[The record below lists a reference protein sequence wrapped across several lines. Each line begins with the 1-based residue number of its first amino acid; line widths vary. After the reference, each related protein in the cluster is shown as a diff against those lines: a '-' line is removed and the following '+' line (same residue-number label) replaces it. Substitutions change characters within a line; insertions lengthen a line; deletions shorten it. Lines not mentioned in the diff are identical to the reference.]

1 MKEFFQGFHIKLA
14 QYISYNSK
22 ELVTNPQWFIM
33 RRMGRFNAIRKWKAE
48 SFTSYKA
55 PSTQQTESSIFTDI
69 NIDNIDNVIAN
80 LEKYGLHQ
88 GLQLPE
94 YIVDEIL
101 KFAYSTNCYA
111 GRNPKLGFPVQQK
124 DKAQAF
130 CKQKILVGKYFNTAL
145 QCQAINM
152 LQNDLILQQIAVK
165 YLKTKPLHISNS
177 LFWSFPNNSTF
188 FEQSKAA
195 QVFHCDLDDY
205 KFIKFFFYLTDVDI
219 NSGSHVY
226 ILGSHSQKK
235 FLYQLLRGRA
245 TEPDLINYYGKEN
258 IISITGPRGWGF
270 AEDTFGYH
278 KGSAPITK
286 PRLLLQV
293 EFATKDYGM
302 QHDLIEPRYLKSI
315 L

>member
-14 QYISYNSK
+14 EYISYNSK

-33 RRMGRFNAIRKWKAE
+33 RRMGRFNAIRKWKAD
-48 SFTSYKA
+48 SFMYYKA
-55 PSTQQTESSIFTDI
+55 PYIQQTKSSIFT
-69 NIDNIDNVIAN
+69 NINIDNVIAN
-80 LEKYGLHQ
+80 LEKYGLYQ

-94 YIVDEIL
+94 DIINNIL
-101 KFAYSTNCYA
+101 EFASSTNCYA
-111 GRNPKLGFPVQQK
+111 SKNPKQGFRVHEK

-152 LQNDLILQQIAVK
+152 LQNDVVLHLIAAK
-165 YLKTKPLHISNS
+165 YLKTKPVHISNS

-205 KFIKFFFYLTDVDI
+205 KFLKFFFYITDVDL
-219 NSGSHVY
+219 NSGPHVY
-226 ILGSHSQKK
+226 ILGSHNQKK
-235 FLYQLLRGRA
+235 LLYQLLRGRA
-245 TEPDLINYYGKEN
+245 TEQDLIDYYRKEN
-258 IISITGPRGWGF
+258 IVSITGSRGWGF

-278 KGSAPITK
+278 KGSAPASK
-286 PRLLLQV
+286 PRLMLQV
-293 EFATKDYGM
+293 EFASKDYGM